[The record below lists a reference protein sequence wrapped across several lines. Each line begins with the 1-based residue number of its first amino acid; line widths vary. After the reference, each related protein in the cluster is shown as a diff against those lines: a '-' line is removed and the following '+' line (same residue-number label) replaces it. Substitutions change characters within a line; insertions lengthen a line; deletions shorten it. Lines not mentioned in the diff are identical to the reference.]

1 MIYFTNKTG
10 GGLGNCIQQIISL
23 LSFAKKNNIEFVY
36 NPISK
41 IHHIDDEKYIK
52 LVEDYFQIKNNFKN
66 VNDIVFDKIINTDDT
81 FSLSMINDY
90 NYIDENI
97 LFYINHVYFLIDP
110 VFRENKKDLL
120 LTEELWNEIKTYDYG
135 MNILKNIK
143 KRIDLPYY
151 NIEKT
156 NIAIHIRRGDVSKY
170 TNTDRYIP
178 FDNYYNI
185 IENLNLKYN
194 NACFFIFSEI
204 TNDKHEFDEFI
215 NNNINKGIDINLLA
229 DIDILTTLEYM
240 IKADVFVMS
249 KSSLSY
255 VAALYNVN
263 KVLYIDFWH
272 TKMPYWETITNLLNI
287 I

>member
-1 MIYFTNKTG
+1 
-10 GGLGNCIQQIISL
+10 
-23 LSFAKKNNIEFVY
+23 
-36 NPISK
+36 
-41 IHHIDDEKYIK
+41 
-52 LVEDYFQIKNNFKN
+52 
-66 VNDIVFDKIINTDDT
+66 
-81 FSLSMINDY
+81 MINDY
-90 NYIDENI
+90 ICIDKNI
-97 LFYINHVYFLIDP
+97 IFYINHVYLLIDP

-135 MNILKNIK
+135 MNTLKNVK
-143 KRIDLPYY
+143 KNIELPCY
-151 NIEKT
+151 NNEKT

-215 NNNINKGIDINLLA
+215 KNNIDRGIDINLLA

-255 VAALYNVN
+255 VAALYNEN
-263 KVLYIDFWH
+263 KVLYFDFWH
-272 TKMPYWETITNLLNI
+272 TKMPHWETITI
-287 I
+287 